1 MAFTKSMPSLG
12 GAWVL
17 ALLERGRVVR
27 ERRRRQE
34 EHIEEGRMFR
44 GRIAAMSV
52 GFSDD
57 LLLLL
62 LQQPSPGPQ
71 QSSTPRSRVQIGLW
85 LLVEIHNTD
94 DMTSKLEDDL
104 AASQSKIAWRLLGKA
119 FRLSAATMNIS
130 FA

>member
-1 MAFTKSMPSLG
+1 
-12 GAWVL
+12 VL

-44 GRIAAMSV
+44 GRIVAMSDD
-52 GFSDD
+52 FSVD

-62 LQQPSPGPQ
+62 LQQPSPEPQ
-71 QSSTPRSRVQIGLW
+71 QSSTPRSRVQIALW
-85 LLVEIHNTD
+85 LLVEDHDPD
-94 DMTSKLEDDL
+94 DITSKLEDNL
-104 AASQSKIAWRLLGKA
+104 AASQSKITWRLFGKA

>member
-1 MAFTKSMPSLG
+1 MPSLG
-12 GAWVL
+12 GACVL

-44 GRIAAMSV
+44 GRIVAMSDD
-52 GFSDD
+52 FSVD

-62 LQQPSPGPQ
+62 LQQPSPEPQ
-71 QSSTPRSRVQIGLW
+71 QSSTPRSRVQIALW
-85 LLVEIHNTD
+85 LLVEDHDPD
-94 DMTSKLEDDL
+94 DITSKLEDNL
-104 AASQSKIAWRLLGKA
+104 AASQSKITWRLFGKA